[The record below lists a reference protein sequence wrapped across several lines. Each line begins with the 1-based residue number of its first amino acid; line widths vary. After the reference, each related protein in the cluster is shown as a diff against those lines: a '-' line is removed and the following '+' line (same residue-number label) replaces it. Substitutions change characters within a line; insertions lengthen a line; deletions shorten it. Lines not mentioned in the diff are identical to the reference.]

1 MSGRM
6 PEDQT
11 APDFGKPS
19 GAERQ
24 AAELARQEILSPT
37 LATTKEVLAVHT
49 PVLEDGQP
57 LIARAD
63 TAREPGAF
71 YFYFR
76 LEGEPYY
83 LVVVVWLGDKGL
95 AVGCSCIEAA
105 VRVFLLIK
113 SKNLSPD
120 EITRRL
126 GLEPTAAQ
134 AKGTQL
140 HKGLAPLAQTLWRF
154 EPHKTLPEEVGRKLD
169 LLLHQLDGAAPRIA
183 ALATECD
190 VTLTMCYEGC
200 KEWLG
205 GWTADARTLK
215 RLAALGCSLEL
226 DLFAS
231 GPDFQGN

>member
-1 MSGRM
+1 M
-6 PEDQT
+6 PQDQT
-11 APDFGKPS
+11 SPHFVEPS
-19 GAERQ
+19 GAEQQ
-24 AAELARQEILSPT
+24 ATELARQEILSPS
-37 LATTKEVLAVHT
+37 LATSKEVLAVHR
-49 PVLEDGQP
+49 PVLVDGQP

-63 TAREPGAF
+63 TTREPGAF

-83 LVVVVWLGDKGL
+83 LVVVVHLGNKGL
-95 AVGCSCIEAA
+95 AVACSCIEAA
-105 VRVFLLIK
+105 VRVFLLVK
-113 SKNLSPD
+113 TKDLSPD

-126 GLEPTAAQ
+126 GLKPTAAQ
-134 AKGTQL
+134 PKGTRL
-140 HKGLAPLAQTLWRF
+140 HENLAPLAQTLWRF
-154 EPHKTLPEEVGRKLD
+154 EPHKTLPEEVGRKLG
-169 LLLHQLDGAAPRIA
+169 LLLDQLDEATPRIA
-183 ALATECD
+183 ALAKKCD
-190 VTLTMCYEGC
+190 VTLNICYEGC